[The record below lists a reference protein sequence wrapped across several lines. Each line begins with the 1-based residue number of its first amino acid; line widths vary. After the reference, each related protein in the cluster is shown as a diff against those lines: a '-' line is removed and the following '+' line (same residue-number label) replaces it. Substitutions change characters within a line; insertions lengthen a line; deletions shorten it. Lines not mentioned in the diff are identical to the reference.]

1 MMISMVE
8 KCFRNP
14 DPMAKPK
21 ILDTEG
27 ARDILWYIWNRLEY
41 TKGYIFHQGI

>member
-1 MMISMVE
+1 MISMVE